1 MVQGCYCNP
10 TVIRHYNSLF
20 SCSTIFSIM
29 TSIIKATKGL
39 WVSRYSIFILNK
51 KKGRV
56 SSKEGLFFFFAIPHM
71 EIPQPGIEPMP
82 PALEE

>member
-1 MVQGCYCNP
+1 
-10 TVIRHYNSLF
+10 
-20 SCSTIFSIM
+20 M
-29 TSIIKATKGL
+29 TSIIKATKCL

-56 SSKEGLFFFFAIPHM
+56 SSKEGLFFFATPHM